1 MSLRPRA
8 DTCSMPGDDQ
18 RRPFRRSRRD
28 PCRGPYPGAA
38 APAPFARAA
47 GSVGATL
54 RVAALVVAPA
64 LAATPVAPARA
75 ADCETR
81 VEALPTGTDRLPIR
95 DAARPALGA
104 AAVDAS
110 HGTCVVRMTDHA
122 ASGTGRFARTIYSRS
137 QAFNADGSRLLVYG
151 QDGRWRTVDVRTSA
165 DLGIVPGIV
174 GAASEPQWHASD
186 PDLLYYLDE
195 GGGDRLR
202 RVNVAS
208 GELRVVADFRGRLG
222 RPDAV
227 RASTGSSGAPSADQ
241 RRWAFAVEDA
251 GGTAL
256 GIVVW
261 DARSDRIVARL
272 DFAAAGLPPT
282 DTVSMSPS
290 GRHVVAEWGAP
301 TGTRVWEADLAGPG
315 IVVNATAEHGDTARL
330 ANGRDAWVSVDFRSG
345 RAFFVDLDATVD
357 AGRSARTDLFGI
369 YPERTIHSIH
379 FSGRALD
386 RPGWALASTYDP
398 RRTDP
403 SRAATWLDR
412 HVFAVELVPG
422 GRTVGIAHSRVRAL
436 RPDEDKIYFAEPH
449 ATASR
454 DFSAVAWN
462 SNWGA
467 GDALDVDAYAV
478 LDLDWRGLDGDGD
491 GGDGSGEGGSG
502 ECDAR
507 AADARRAVAPNAWAL
522 LGLPCAAPAGA
533 TLADVFGDDVDGAI
547 GTGWALYTF
556 DPATNAYAAG
566 RADSP
571 APAPGEGFWFIHA
584 NDGERV
590 LDLPAG
596 SVPARRTADGAR
608 CPSPA
613 GCVDVALAIDG
624 PSGRY
629 GLVANPVA
637 ATLGAPDVR
646 VAADVGACR
655 DGCDTA
661 GAVAAG
667 VLDEL
672 PVRYRE
678 GAGGRAGGYEPIG
691 ATGVPPWSG
700 LWARTGSAGDGAAL
714 VFVPPGGAGR

>member
-1 MSLRPRA
+1 M
-8 DTCSMPGDDQ
+8 
-18 RRPFRRSRRD
+18 
-28 PCRGPYPGAA
+28 
-38 APAPFARAA
+38 
-47 GSVGATL
+47 
-54 RVAALVVAPA
+54 
-64 LAATPVAPARA
+64 
-75 ADCETR
+75 
-81 VEALPTGTDRLPIR
+81 
-95 DAARPALGA
+95 
-104 AAVDAS
+104 
-110 HGTCVVRMTDHA
+110 
-122 ASGTGRFARTIYSRS
+122 
-137 QAFNADGSRLLVYG
+137 
-151 QDGRWRTVDVRTSA
+151 
-165 DLGIVPGIV
+165 
-174 GAASEPQWHASD
+174 
-186 PDLLYYLDE
+186 
-195 GGGDRLR
+195 
-202 RVNVAS
+202 
-208 GELRVVADFRGRLG
+208 
-222 RPDAV
+222 
-227 RASTGSSGAPSADQ
+227 
-241 RRWAFAVEDA
+241 
-251 GGTAL
+251 
-256 GIVVW
+256 W

-272 DFAAAGLPPT
+272 DFADAGLPPT

-301 TGTRVWEADLAGPG
+301 TGIRVWEADLAGPG

-330 ANGRDAWVSVDFRSG
+330 ANGRDAWVSVDFGSG
-345 RAFFVDLDATVD
+345 QAFFVDLDATVD
-357 AGRSARTDLFGI
+357 AGRAARTDLFGI

-379 FSGRALD
+379 FSGRAVD
-386 RPGWALASTYDP
+386 RPGWALASTYGP

-454 DFSAVAWN
+454 DLSAVAWN

-478 LDLDWRGLDGDGD
+478 LDLDWRGLDGGGGD
-491 GGDGSGEGGSG
+491 GGDGTD

-507 AADARRAVAPNAWAL
+507 TADARRAVAPNAWVL

-533 TLADVFGDDVDGAI
+533 TFADVFGDDVDGAI

-613 GCVDVALAIDG
+613 GCVDVALASGG

-629 GLVANPVA
+629 GLLANPVA

-646 VAADVGACR
+646 VAADGGACR
-655 DGCDTA
+655 DGCDA
-661 GAVAAG
+661 ADAVAAG

-691 ATGVPPWSG
+691 AAGVPPWSG